1 MATPIWLSKSCRT
14 EIVTNALLWSVPMLA
29 AVLLL
34 RRETPAD
41 RFAYAMFAA
50 AGVQFIWGFIRW
62 ARRR

>member
-1 MATPIWLSKSCRT
+1 
-14 EIVTNALLWSVPMLA
+14 MLA

-41 RFAYAMFAA
+41 RLANALFAV

-62 ARRR
+62 ARKR